1 MTEVGGERTAYILI
15 DGNNVSPGVR
25 ETLLASVSKYVDE
38 GEIMTTDTHT
48 VNTVSGKNPVGYVV
62 PAEAIIPFVEQAVR
76 EAVEDIAPAQV
87 GATTVSCEGI
97 TVFGSQR
104 ISQLASTANAM
115 LASIAPFSFVILM
128 LAFLLSLLAYIILQ

>member
-1 MTEVGGERTAYILI
+1 
-15 DGNNVSPGVR
+15 
-25 ETLLASVSKYVDE
+25 
-38 GEIMTTDTHT
+38 
-48 VNTVSGKNPVGYVV
+48 
-62 PAEAIIPFVEQAVR
+62 VEQAVR

-97 TVFGSQR
+97 AVFGSQR

-115 LASIAPFSFVILM
+115 LASITPFSFVILM